1 MGLGLKKKK
10 KKKRMT
16 NLVLKRLHQALIVIE
31 EKIITYELKI
41 KSLMRKVEKQIKKS
55 PTLSHG
61 H

>member
-1 MGLGLKKKK
+1 
-10 KKKRMT
+10 MT

-31 EKIITYELKI
+31 EKIMATETYELKI
-41 KSLMRKVEKQIKKS
+41 KSPMRKVEKQIKKS

>member
-1 MGLGLKKKK
+1 
-10 KKKRMT
+10 MT

-55 PTLSHG
+55 PTLTQRH
-61 H
+61 